1 MNEGFRLSTQQQR
14 HWRASAA
21 QRAWQG
27 ARALYLIPS
36 DIGSD
41 AIKAALATE
50 ISRHEILR
58 TAVRDPDGLPLQ
70 FVLNSVVLDWTTEDW
85 RNISAAEQATATT
98 QLFLSPLIEGGSPLK
113 ARWIELA
120 EGPVLLL
127 SIGGLYGDEAS
138 LHVIMGNVLAQ
149 LQNSS
154 LDYDPVQFADY
165 AQWQHELIIDTP
177 EAQTIWRGQYQGSAG
192 RLPLEQGSADNF
204 QPAAVSLKLPSGIV
218 EEDIFAAWTW
228 LLNNHLAQPV
238 LPVAVFDNGRSDE
251 VLDAC
256 GPYAR
261 LLPVSLNINADQDWL
276 TWREFAVANRTT
288 ILNQADTCPAE
299 FISENTVACAQGS
312 CVTADFSLQ
321 YRYEELPETNLNLV
335 QDLAIETP
343 FRLRMDV
350 KKTGK
355 NLTAILSFNAH
366 RFTEKTILSLAEQLL
381 ALLNSRTDKQPSFLD
396 ATTVDYL
403 RKGFA
408 PVEKSNA
415 PDALLHELISQQA
428 NKYPDR
434 IAVTSAGQVLSY
446 QELELQADHLARQL
460 HRRGVGP
467 DVIVGLCL
475 QRSVNLIVSI
485 LAVLK
490 AGGAY
495 LPLDPTYPKERLNYM
510 VGDSRALLI
519 LAEAATVDR
528 APSGY
533 VQLDE
538 LLQERSDLAMP
549 LPAILSAH
557 LAYVIYT
564 SGSTGRPK
572 GVAICHRNA
581 VHSTIARHE
590 FYARPVQNFLLL
602 SSYAFDSSVAGIFWT
617 LSQGGCLNIPA
628 EEEYR
633 DVPALA
639 RLIEKRKVSHLLA
652 LPSLYA
658 QVLDEPGLDSLTDV
672 IVAGEA
678 CPPMLI
684 QKQIQHL
691 PQVTLHNEYGPTEAA
706 VWCIAHTLAANDDPV
721 PIGGAIAR
729 MRAYVLDEQ
738 LNLLPAGVGGE
749 LYVAGPGLARGYLG
763 RPDLSAERFV
773 PNPFAPGER
782 IYRTG
787 DRVCWRPDG
796 TLLFLGRVDHQVK
809 IRGFRIELGEI
820 EARLRENTALADV
833 AVIVREDRPGEPRI
847 VAYLVARNTAPTV
860 DALRSQLMTA
870 LPEYL
875 LPSAYVFLPNLPLT
889 PNGKLDRKALPEP
902 GHAERHY
909 VAPRTV
915 TESLIVAIWA
925 DVLSLPQVGVDD
937 NFFQLGGHSLMATQ
951 VVSRLRQAFNVE
963 LPVRELFAAPTATAL
978 AVVVDERRHLP
989 STTLPPVA
997 PVSRSGPLPLSF
1009 AQQRLWFLSELEP
1022 DNPSYHIAGGLRLRG
1037 KLDQPALEM
1046 ALLAL
1051 LNRHESLRTRFPVD
1065 PEGRPIQWVDESAK
1079 FHLTR
1084 VDLSNEAD
1092 PESAATANARREAQ
1106 RPFDLRNGPL
1116 VRVHLQQLGVDYH
1129 HLVFTFHHIISDGG
1143 STELLLGDLALL
1155 YTQALEQG
1163 RAELPPLALH
1173 FGDYAVW
1180 QRQVLTE
1187 ATLAGELA
1195 WWQAELGNEQPLLSL
1210 PGDYPRP
1217 AQSTGRGGLVRI
1229 RFSNELSLALKAF
1242 ARSRN
1247 QTLFMTLEAA
1257 FAALLARLS
1266 GQQDI
1271 RVGTPVAGRDRVELE
1286 SVAGLFVNT
1295 VILRHDFSAA
1305 PSFSAL
1311 VAAVRET
1318 VLDAHA
1324 HQQLPFERL
1333 VDKLAPERDL
1343 SHHPLFQVMFDFQA
1357 ERYQSLKGLPGLEAD
1372 LYAIDTGTSKFDLSL
1387 SCLERDDDIEA
1398 VFEYSR
1404 DLFDVATVERLAG
1417 HYVALIAAALDAPE
1431 HPLADLPLL
1440 STAQAKALSPA
1451 PIQANPFDLGF
1462 PVLFERCVTQYGDHL
1477 AVSDGVRQ
1485 LSYRE
1490 LAAEAKSLAARLQAA
1505 GAHQDGNIAI
1515 LARRGAA
1522 YLTAIV
1528 ASFYTGAAYLPLDIN
1543 LPTPRLQTML
1553 AQAKPSVLVATDVA
1567 IAQALLAGE
1576 KHQPA
1581 LVVFASGLSD
1591 EGLRQVESHVDQL
1604 AYVIFTSGSTGTPKG
1619 AMVTQA
1625 GMLNNL
1631 LAKIDQL
1638 GLTPGD
1644 RIAQT
1649 ASPTF
1654 DISVWQF
1661 LTALLCGASVHIA
1674 PDDIARDA
1682 AALLR
1687 WVETEKISILE
1698 SVPSLMR
1705 GMLSDPDVPEV
1716 LTELRWVLPT
1726 GEALAPELARHWFKR
1741 FPAIPLLNA
1750 YGPAECADDVA
1761 LWRLDDAPPAEQ
1773 LHLPIGLPAVNMRLH
1788 VLNESLQAQPV
1799 LATGELYIAGIG
1811 VGRGYLGDPVRTAQS
1826 FLPDPFGPPGSRLY
1840 RSGDLVRRDEEGV
1853 LTFLGRRDHQLKIRG
1868 YRVEPGE
1875 IEARLL
1881 QHTAVLATAVIAVGE
1896 PKRLVA
1902 YLVFKSGSNQPAND
1916 DLRRFVVDVLPDYMA
1931 PSAFVTLDSLPL
1943 NPNGKL
1949 DRNRL
1954 PIPDFSIGKETY
1966 VAPGNPAEVALATVW
1981 ADVLGLPQVG
1991 VNDNFFALGGDSIL
2005 SIQVVSRARNLGY
2018 RFPAKA
2024 LFQYQ
2029 TVVELARVAEPITE
2043 EAERPVPTGIAPL
2056 TPIQRWFFAQ
2066 HIPNPSYWNQS
2077 LMLIPLRELSPDTL
2091 RQALLILVAR
2101 HDALRLR
2108 FDQADSG
2115 WQQFYSSDAEIDAD
2129 ALLTLQSP
2137 GSAGLIEAC
2146 EALQAD
2152 LDLTQGPLFRAG
2164 LFNVQ
2169 EGGSRLLLVAHHLVV
2184 DGLSWR
2190 ILLEDLMQVYAALDR
2205 GETPVLAARQASFQD
2220 WGHWLEGQVPNF
2232 AAELPF
2238 WRAQA
2243 APPLPVERPQ
2253 GRRCEADIELLKGM
2267 LSPQDTAALLTAGT
2281 WRATP
2286 DDFLLTALSRT
2297 LREWSGASAVLVEL
2311 ESHGRPDDAA
2321 YARTVGWFTAAY
2333 PLRLAAPLW
2342 AAPAEQIRETKRLRL
2357 EAGSGLAYGVL
2368 QWLGNGVVADSATG
2382 ESGQAAVALNYL
2394 GQLDATVDSKFFSAL
2409 STDTGRLYDPEA
2421 ERAVEFD
2428 LNCYVLE
2435 SRLQI
2440 DWGYSRER
2448 YDRETV
2454 QALMRSFID
2463 QLTLLLHAMN
2473 EGNEDLLTPQDFP
2486 DVELDQSILDQL
2498 LEGMN

>member
-14 HWRASAA
+14 YWRASAA
-21 QRAWQG
+21 QRKWQG
-27 ARALYLIPS
+27 ARALYLIPEN
-36 DIGSD
+36 IGSD
-41 AIKAALATE
+41 AIRAALVTE
-50 ISRHEILR
+50 LSRHEILR
-58 TAVRDPDGLPLQ
+58 TSVRDSDGLPLQ
-70 FVLNSVVLDWTTEDW
+70 FVLNSIALDWSVEDW
-85 RNISAAEQATATT
+85 RNLSDVEQAIASA
-98 QLFLSPLIEGGSPLK
+98 QFHASPFDENNSSLK

-120 EGPVLLL
+120 QGSALLL
-127 SIGGLYGDEAS
+127 SVSGLYGDAAS
-138 LHVIMGNVLAQ
+138 LNVIMGNVLAQ
-149 LQNSS
+149 IQNTPV
-154 LDYDPVQFADY
+154 DYDPVQFADY
-165 AQWQHELIIDTP
+165 AQWQHELIVDAP
-177 EAQTIWRGQYQGSAG
+177 EAQAIWRAISHGSAG
-192 RLPLEQGSADNF
+192 RLPLEQGNSDEF
-204 QPAAVSLKLPSGIV
+204 QPDAISLKLPAGIV
-218 EEDIFAAWTW
+218 EEELFAAWTW
-228 LLNNHLAQPV
+228 LLHNHLAQPI
-238 LPVAVFDNGRSDE
+238 LPIALFDNGRGEE

-261 LLPVSLNINADQDWL
+261 LLPLALTIRPDQGWL
-276 TWREFAVANRTT
+276 GWREFVVTNRAN
-288 ILNQADTCPAE
+288 ILNQAETCPAE
-299 FISENTVACAQGS
+299 FTSGNVASCAQGA
-312 CVTADFSLQ
+312 CTAIDFSLQ
-321 YRYEELPETNLNLV
+321 YRYEELPDTDLNIV
-335 QDLAIETP
+335 HYAAFEAP
-343 FRLRMDV
+343 FRLRLDV
-350 KKTGK
+350 KKVRG
-355 NLTAILSFNAH
+355 NLTANLSFNAH
-366 RFTEKTILSLAEQLL
+366 RFTENTINSLADQLIT
-381 ALLNSRTDKQPSFLD
+381 LLVNRAQERPSFLD
-396 ATTVDYL
+396 AATRDYL
-403 RKGFA
+403 TPGFA
-408 PVEKSNA
+408 SIEKNKT
-415 PDALLHELISQQA
+415 PEGLLHELIFQPINQ
-428 NKYPDR
+428 YPDR
-434 IAVTSAGQVLSY
+434 IAVTSAGQALSY
-446 QELELQADHLARQL
+446 QELEAQVDHLARQL

-510 VGDSRALLI
+510 VADSRALLI
-519 LAEAATVDR
+519 VAEAGTIDR
-528 APSGY
+528 APAGY
-533 VQLDE
+533 IQLED
-538 LLQERSDLAMP
+538 LQQEPIDLAMP
-549 LPAILSAH
+549 LPSILGEH

-572 GVAICHRNA
+572 GVAISHSNA
-581 VHSTIARHE
+581 VHSTRARHE
-590 FYARPVQNFLLL
+590 FYSRPVQNFLLL

-617 LSQGGCLNIPA
+617 LSHGGCLNIPA

-639 RLIEKRKVSHLLA
+639 RLIAKNAVSHLLA

-658 QVLDEPGLDSLTDV
+658 QLLDESGLDSLTDV

-678 CPPMLI
+678 CPPTLI
-684 QKQIQHL
+684 QKQAQLL
-691 PQVTLHNEYGPTEAA
+691 PNAALHNEYGPTEAT
-706 VWCIAHTLAANDDPV
+706 VWCVARTLEINDDPV
-721 PIGGAIAR
+721 PIGGAIPR
-729 MRAYVLDEQ
+729 MRAYVLNEELD
-738 LNLLPAGVGGE
+738 LLPAGMSGE
-749 LYVAGPGLARGYLG
+749 LYIAGPGLARGYLG
-763 RPDLSAERFV
+763 RPDLSAERFM

-796 TLLFLGRVDHQVK
+796 NLLFLGRVDHQVK

-820 EARLRENTALADV
+820 EARLRENSALADV

-847 VAYLVARNTAPTV
+847 VAYLVARATAPTTDV
-860 DALRSQLMTA
+860 LRSQLALA

-875 LPSAYVFLPNLPLT
+875 LPSAYVFLPGLPLT
-889 PNGKLDRKALPEP
+889 PNGKLDRKALPQPEQ
-902 GHAERHY
+902 AERQY
-909 VAPRTV
+909 LAPRTV

-925 DVLSLPQVGVDD
+925 DVLGLAQVGVED

-951 VVSRLRQAFNVE
+951 VVSRLRQAFGVE
-963 LPVRELFAAPTATAL
+963 LPVRELFGSPKAAAL
-978 AVVVDERRHLP
+978 ARVVDQQRQLP
-989 STTLPPVA
+989 GAALPAVTPV
-997 PVSRSGPLPLSF
+997 PRTGSLPLSF

-1022 DNPSYHIAGGLRLRG
+1022 DNPSYHIAGGVRLRG
-1037 KLDQPALEM
+1037 KLDDQALEM
-1046 ALLAL
+1046 ALQAL
-1051 LNRHESLRTRFPVD
+1051 HARHEILRTRFPVGT
-1065 PEGRPIQWVDESAK
+1065 EGKPIQWVEESTRL
-1079 FHLTR
+1079 HLTR
-1084 VDLSNEAD
+1084 IDLSSEAD
-1092 PESAATANARREAQ
+1092 PESAAAAHARSEAQ
-1106 RPFDLRNGPL
+1106 RPFDLQNGPL
-1116 VRVHLQQLGVDYH
+1116 MRVCLQHLGTDYH
-1129 HLVFTFHHIISDGG
+1129 HLIFTFHHIISDGG
-1143 STELLLGDLALL
+1143 STELLLGDLALF
-1155 YTQALEQG
+1155 YAQALEQG
-1163 RAELPPLALH
+1163 KTEFPALDLH

-1180 QRQVLTE
+1180 QRQSLTE
-1187 ATLAGELA
+1187 TTLAGELA
-1195 WWQAELGNEQPLLSL
+1195 WWQEALGNEQPLLNL

-1217 AQSTGRGGLVRI
+1217 SQSSGKGGLLRI
-1229 RFSNELSLALKAF
+1229 RFPKELSISLKAF

-1247 QTLFMTLEAA
+1247 QTLFMTLEAT

-1266 GQQDI
+1266 GQNDI

-1305 PSFSAL
+1305 PSFSEL
-1311 VAAVRET
+1311 VAAVREK

-1357 ERYQSLKGLPGLEAD
+1357 ERYHSLKGLPGLEAD
-1372 LYAIDTGTSKFDLSL
+1372 LFAIDTGTSKFDLSL
-1387 SCLERDDDIEA
+1387 SCLEQDDYIEA

-1404 DLFDVATVERLAG
+1404 DLFEPETVARLAE
-1417 HYVALIAAALDAPE
+1417 HYVALVAAALNAPE

-1440 STAQAKALSPA
+1440 STAQAKALSPS
-1451 PIQANPFDLGF
+1451 PIKAMPFDLGF
-1462 PVLFERCVTQYGDHL
+1462 PVLFEQCVAQYGDHL
-1477 AVSDGVRQ
+1477 AVSDGTRQ

-1490 LAAEAKSLAARLQAA
+1490 LATAAKALAARLQAA
-1505 GAHQDGNIAI
+1505 GAMQDTNVAI
-1515 LARRGAA
+1515 LAPRGTA

-1528 ASFYTGAAYLPLDIN
+1528 ASFYAGAAYLPLDIH
-1543 LPTPRLQTML
+1543 LPFPRLQTML
-1553 AQAKPSVLVATDVA
+1553 AQAKPSVLVATDA
-1567 IAQALLAGE
+1567 AQAQTLLAGE
-1576 KHQPA
+1576 KHQPPVV
-1581 LVVFASGLSD
+1581 LVDAGLPG
-1591 EGLRQVESHVDQL
+1591 EAVQQVATHVDQL

-1638 GLTPGD
+1638 GLTPKD

-1674 PDDIARDA
+1674 PDEIARDA

-1687 WVETEKISILE
+1687 WVDTENISILE

-1705 GMLSDPDVPEV
+1705 GMLSDPDVPD
-1716 LTELRWVLPT
+1716 LLPGLRWVLPT
-1726 GEALAPELARHWFKR
+1726 GEALAPELARHWFNR
-1741 FPAIPLLNA
+1741 FPSIPLLNA

-1761 LWRLDDAPPAEQ
+1761 LWRLDSAPPVDQ

-1788 VLNESLQAQPV
+1788 VLNESLQAQPA
-1799 LATGELYIAGIG
+1799 LATGELYIAGVG

-1826 FLPDPFGPPGSRLY
+1826 FLPDPFGPPGSRIY
-1840 RSGDLVRRDEEGV
+1840 RSGDLVRSSEEGV

-1881 QHTAVLATAVIAVGE
+1881 QHNAVSATAVIAVGE

-1902 YLVFKSGSNQPAND
+1902 YLVFQPGNNQPNNEE
-1916 DLRRFVVDVLPDYMA
+1916 LRRFVVDVLPDYMA
-1931 PSAFVTLDSLPL
+1931 PSAFVALDNLPL

-1949 DRNRL
+1949 DRNKL
-1954 PIPDFSIGKETY
+1954 PIPDFGTGKEIF
-1966 VAPGNPAEVALATVW
+1966 VAPVNAAEIALAKVW

-2005 SIQVVSRARNLGY
+2005 TIQVVSRARSIGY

-2024 LFQYQ
+2024 IFQYQ
-2029 TVVELARVAEPITE
+2029 TISELARVAEPITE
-2043 EAERPVPTGIAPL
+2043 EAARPVPTGVAPL

-2066 HIPNPSYWNQS
+2066 RIPNPSHWNQS
-2077 LMLIPLRELSPDTL
+2077 LMMVPRKQLAPDTL
-2091 RQALLILVAR
+2091 RKALLVLVSR
-2101 HDALRLR
+2101 HDALRFR
-2108 FDQADSG
+2108 FEHTDNG
-2115 WQQFYSSDAEIDAD
+2115 WQQSYSNENEGEAD
-2129 ALLTLQSP
+2129 ALLTLREIS
-2137 GSAGLIEAC
+2137 SSGLIDAC
-2146 EALQAD
+2146 EALQEE
-2152 LDLTQGPLFRAG
+2152 LDLQQGPIFRAG
-2164 LFNVQ
+2164 LFTLR

-2190 ILLEDLMQVYAALDR
+2190 ILLEDLMQAYEALER
-2205 GETPVLAARQASFQD
+2205 GETPRLAARQASFQD
-2220 WGHWLEGQVPNF
+2220 WGNWLQGQIPDF

-2238 WRAQA
+2238 WQAQT

-2253 GRRCEADIELLKGM
+2253 GRRCEADIDLLKGA

-2286 DDFLLTALSRT
+2286 DDFLLTALART
-2297 LREWSGASAVLVEL
+2297 LREWSGAPAVLVEM

-2342 AAPAEQIRETKRLRL
+2342 AEPAEQIRETKRLRL
-2357 EAGSGLAYGVL
+2357 RAGSGLAYGVL
-2368 QWLGNGVVADSATG
+2368 RWLGGGVNVDVPTG
-2382 ESGQAAVALNYL
+2382 ESGQASVALNYL
-2394 GQLDATVDSKFFSAL
+2394 GQLDASVDTRYFSAL
-2409 STDTGRLYDPEA
+2409 LTDTGRLYDPGA

-2435 SRLQI
+2435 NRLQI

-2448 YDRETV
+2448 YGRETV

-2463 QLTLLLHAMN
+2463 QLTLLLQAMN
-2473 EGNEDLLTPQDFP
+2473 EGNDDLLTPQDFP